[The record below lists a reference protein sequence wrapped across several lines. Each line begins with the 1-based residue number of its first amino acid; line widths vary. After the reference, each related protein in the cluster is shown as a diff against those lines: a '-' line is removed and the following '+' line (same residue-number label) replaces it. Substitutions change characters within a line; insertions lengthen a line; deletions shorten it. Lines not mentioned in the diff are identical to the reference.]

1 MKDEIWKAYARG
13 LSDAMSGGGVFI
25 PSVLLRTYRALGLE
39 EADVL
44 LLFQLMAYRDA
55 EGIGFPTPEQ
65 LAERMG
71 KPVTEVVYS
80 LRKLMKEGMLTIE
93 EDAEPMTGIRSER
106 YDWTSWLLRAGQQAA
121 AMKREAG
128 AAASM
133 ANRQTATAAATAVS
147 GEVSVEPSGD
157 NLFSVFEQEFGRPLS
172 PMECE
177 TIAAWL
183 DQDRY
188 TDDIIRF
195 ALKEAVFAGKLHFRY
210 IDRILLEWS
219 RNRVTNADE
228 ARAHS
233 QKFRGGRS

>member
-1 MKDEIWKAYARG
+1 
-13 LSDAMSGGGVFI
+13 MSGGGVFI
-25 PSVLLRTYRALGLE
+25 PSVLLRTYSALGLTE
-39 EADVL
+39 GDVL

-71 KPVTEVVYS
+71 KPVTDVVYS

-93 EDAEPMTGIRSER
+93 EDADPMTGVRSEQ

-133 ANRQTATAAATAVS
+133 MNRQAASASSPGMAAE
-147 GEVSVEPSGD
+147 EVPVEPSGD

-188 TDDIIRF
+188 SDDIIRF

-219 RNRVTNADE
+219 RNRVTNPDE